1 MEKECTGSWHEDGGS
16 GSFPSKAGYQSVL
29 ELRTLK
35 LEEKWPEEKFRK
47 EIARW
52 KG

>member
-35 LEEKWPEEKFRK
+35 LEEKRQEEKFRK
-47 EIARW
+47 EIARR